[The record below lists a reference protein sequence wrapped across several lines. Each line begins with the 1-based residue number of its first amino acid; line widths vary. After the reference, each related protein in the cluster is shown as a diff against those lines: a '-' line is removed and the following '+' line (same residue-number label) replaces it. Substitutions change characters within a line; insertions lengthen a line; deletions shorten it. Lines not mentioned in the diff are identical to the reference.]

1 MDRNKVT
8 DPSDAHVMRA
18 LSRIREAFEND
29 PPRSEDE
36 DMDIAER
43 LEEIQAEL
51 AQLNEEAVE
60 LAQTIQDNYEGLGL

>member
-29 PPRSEDE
+29 SPGSEE
-36 DMDIAER
+36 
-43 LEEIQAEL
+43 
-51 AQLNEEAVE
+51 
-60 LAQTIQDNYEGLGL
+60 